1 MAPSSGAILCA
12 ETPTHVGLLPAY
24 SDARAVQD
32 RSFCMLCL
40 PTRQEHVIKSY
51 PQRHASDIVE
61 KVMKR
66 NTKLIIFLVYRDL
79 LDNEFCD
86 CLSLNVSVS
95 QFLLPSGSS
104 RAYPPQPSGDTR
116 AAARKRQHATLQAFI
131 VTNPNTRH
139 SQGNA
144 SSAQRSRVCT
154 IPLGHTGQT
163 ASAARTRARSVKSRA
178 NKLRTV
184 QFGLVEEHADAH

>member
-79 LDNEFCD
+79 LDNEF
-86 CLSLNVSVS
+86 
-95 QFLLPSGSS
+95 LLPSGSS

-139 SQGNA
+139 SQGNT